1 MRRRGKGCVVKSA
14 KPWIFAGI
22 VIALVVANYFFDW
35 SGWVARGEL
44 QSMLVAMLD
53 ENFPLA
59 CAMYFVLSAV
69 GCVVLALPGI
79 LFAVVAGVIFGPW
92 LGTLLCWLSMSIGAW
107 ASFLVGRYFLKDA
120 LKPKLA
126 KNKAL
131 NNLLFEGAH
140 KSDVYLL
147 AVTRLVPVFPFNLQ
161 NFAYGITDIKFIPYA
176 VYSALFILPG
186 TAVYTIGAAGIVDA
200 ENRVLCLVIAVVLF
214 GITFLVAYLLKKKAD
229 IS

>member
-1 MRRRGKGCVVKSA
+1 MKSA
-14 KPWIFAGI
+14 KPWIFAG
-22 VIALVVANYFFDW
+22 VVVALIVANFLFDW
-35 SGWVARGEL
+35 SGWIARGEL
-44 QSMLVAMLD
+44 QATIEAMLH

-59 CAMYFVLSAV
+59 CVVYCALSMV
-69 GCVVLALPGI
+69 GSVVLALPGV
-79 LFAVVAGVIFGPW
+79 LFAIVAGAIFGPW
-92 LGTLLCWLSMSIGAW
+92 LGTLLCWLSMAVGAW

-120 LKPKLA
+120 LKPRLA
-126 KNKAL
+126 KSKAL

-147 AVTRLVPVFPFNLQ
+147 AITRLIPVFPFNLQ

-186 TAVYTIGAAGIVDA
+186 TAVYTIGAAGVVDE
-200 ENRVLCLVIAVVLF
+200 ENRMMCLVIAVVLF
-214 GITFLVAYLLKKKAD
+214 GISFAIAYILKKKAD

>member
-1 MRRRGKGCVVKSA
+1 MKSA
-14 KPWIFAGI
+14 KPWIFAG
-22 VIALVVANYFFDW
+22 VVVALIVANFLFDW
-35 SGWVARGEL
+35 SGWIARGEL
-44 QSMLVAMLD
+44 QATIEAMLD

-59 CAMYFVLSAV
+59 CVVYCVLSMV
-69 GCVVLALPGI
+69 GSVVLALPGV
-79 LFAVVAGVIFGPW
+79 L
-92 LGTLLCWLSMSIGAW
+92 W

-120 LKPKLA
+120 LKPRLA
-126 KNKAL
+126 KSKAL

-147 AVTRLVPVFPFNLQ
+147 AITRLIPVFPFNLQ

-186 TAVYTIGAAGIVDA
+186 TAVYTIGAAGIVDE
-200 ENRVLCLVIAVVLF
+200 ENRMMCLVIAVVLF
-214 GITFLVAYLLKKKAD
+214 GISFAIAYILKKKAD

>member
-1 MRRRGKGCVVKSA
+1 MKSA
-14 KPWIFAGI
+14 KPWIFAG
-22 VIALVVANYFFDW
+22 VVVALIVANFLFDW
-35 SGWVARGEL
+35 SGWIARGEL
-44 QSMLVAMLD
+44 QATIEAMLD

-59 CAMYFVLSAV
+59 CVVYCVLSMV
-69 GCVVLALPGI
+69 GSVVLALPGV
-79 LFAVVAGVIFGPW
+79 LFAIAAGAIFGPW
-92 LGTLLCWLSMSIGAW
+92 LGTLLCWLSMSVGAW

-120 LKPKLA
+120 LKPRLA
-126 KNKAL
+126 KSKAL

-147 AVTRLVPVFPFNLQ
+147 AITRLIPVFPFNLQ

-186 TAVYTIGAAGIVDA
+186 TAVYTIGAAGIVDE
-200 ENRVLCLVIAVVLF
+200 ENRMMCLVIAVVLF
-214 GITFLVAYLLKKKAD
+214 GISFAIAYILKKKAD